1 MVKHIY
7 DKHKD
12 QNISFREC
20 VELTIQQLVSYHG
33 NKDYVDQD
41 FFQIEYD
48 NEGVNKLS
56 GQYKH
61 LLT

>member
-1 MVKHIY
+1 MMVKHIY

-41 FFQIEYD
+41 F
-48 NEGVNKLS
+48 
-56 GQYKH
+56 
-61 LLT
+61 LTI